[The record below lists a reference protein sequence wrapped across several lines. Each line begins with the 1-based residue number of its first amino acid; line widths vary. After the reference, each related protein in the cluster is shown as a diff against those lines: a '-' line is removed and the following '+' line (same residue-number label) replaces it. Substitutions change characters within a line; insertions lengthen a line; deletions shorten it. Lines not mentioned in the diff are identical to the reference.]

1 MGGSVDAVVPPAA
14 VEAVVRAGCADPP
27 AFSPTDARIRLLN
40 LLGRLRELCV
50 AGAPFPGPVTAGS
63 ICKLIWRLGVGAVRT
78 AGASA
83 AAAEPA

>member
-1 MGGSVDAVVPPAA
+1 MPVGGSVEAVVPPAA

-50 AGAPFPGPVTAGS
+50 AGALFPGP
-63 ICKLIWRLGVGAVRT
+63 
-78 AGASA
+78 
-83 AAAEPA
+83 